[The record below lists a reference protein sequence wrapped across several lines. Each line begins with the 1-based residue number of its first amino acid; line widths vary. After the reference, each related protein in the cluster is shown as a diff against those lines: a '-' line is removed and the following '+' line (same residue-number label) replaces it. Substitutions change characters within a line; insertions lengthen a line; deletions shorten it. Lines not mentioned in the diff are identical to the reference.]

1 MRVTGSTFN
10 ITEKRC
16 SVKKLCIGLF
26 LGMLI
31 AVIIFV
37 GFKFAPRIHNGRIIS
52 ARAARFLPKIKEL
65 KGTCQRSREM
75 NDTIRREVKDGEDKL
90 KGILPPEVIAKS
102 SKFAFSAL
110 DKAKENISQTENS
123 LKNVSADIHKS
134 QEQISNWNLEL
145 RLSLIEDCLGL
156 IDGMYSDILDAQI
169 AVFEIASNVL
179 KE

>member
-1 MRVTGSTFN
+1 
-10 ITEKRC
+10 
-16 SVKKLCIGLF
+16 
-26 LGMLI
+26 
-31 AVIIFV
+31 
-37 GFKFAPRIHNGRIIS
+37 
-52 ARAARFLPKIKEL
+52 
-65 KGTCQRSREM
+65 M